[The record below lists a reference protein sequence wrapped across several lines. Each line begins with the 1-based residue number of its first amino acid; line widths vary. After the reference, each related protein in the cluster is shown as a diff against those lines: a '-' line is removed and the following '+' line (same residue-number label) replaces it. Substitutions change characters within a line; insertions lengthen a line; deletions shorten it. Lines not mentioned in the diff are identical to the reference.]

1 MFSSLHFPKSGT
13 VGSTMNLPIHKL
25 STKYIVLSVV
35 PNTDRKSRLAVAAI
49 KKDTMIS
56 ITFKMTINRTLNIEG
71 NAYYHGSIFNLSLD
85 CFETYQI
92 AHLSDLTGT
101 IIESSFPIA
110 AFSGNDCTRMDCIG
124 YCDHLIA
131 QLPPTNSV
139 DDTYI
144 VPPNSV
150 GRDTIIRITAIE
162 KSKIDYV
169 IGTVNKTF
177 SLDSSN
183 FFDTRISSNQT
194 CFIKS
199 TRPVLVTGTGLA

>member
-1 MFSSLHFPKSGT
+1 MPLRFRSLLK
-13 VGSTMNLPIHKL
+13 
-25 STKYIVLSVV
+25 
-35 PNTDRKSRLAVAAI
+35 
-49 KKDTMIS
+49 
-56 ITFKMTINRTLNIEG
+56 NRTLNIEG
-71 NAYYHGSIFNLSLD
+71 NAYYNGNIFNLSLD
-85 CFETYQI
+85 SFETYQI

-101 IIESSFPIA
+101 LIESSFPIA
-110 AFSGNDCTRMDCIG
+110 AFSGNECTTMDGIG

-150 GRDTIIRITAIE
+150 SRDTIIRITAVE
-162 KSKIDYV
+162 KSEVHYV
-169 IGTVNKTF
+169 IGTVNKTIL
-177 SLDSSN
+177 LDKSI

-199 TRPVLVTGTGLA
+199 TVTGFENLKFR